1 MMVWTKEVALKGE
14 RNRWIYS
21 MFYRL
26 SQKHLLKIERR
37 EKRKE
42 RIKFDLALVFPLA
55 KVGKN

>member
-42 RIKFDLALVFPLA
+42 KDQV
-55 KVGKN
+55 